1 MKGKI
6 KLIIIALLTV
16 LLVSGCAKKD
26 DAVKEEKEDTKTV
39 AENTETTEKNEDKA
53 DDEISV
59 VTNIYPSYDWV
70 KEISKDTN
78 VTVKNLTDKGINLH
92 NFEPSAEDI
101 TSIKNANL
109 FVYVGGESDEW
120 APDAIKE
127 SPNVTAINMMEV
139 LKDNIKPEEVVEGM
153 EDEDHDHDH
162 DEDEHDEDEDE
173 DEHEHDEDED
183 EHEHD
188 EDEDEHDDEDDHDE
202 DEHDEHHHHHH
213 DEVEMDEHVWLSLK
227 NAKLVCN
234 EICENLKKLSP
245 KYADKF
251 DENLK
256 AYVEKLDALDKKY
269 SEELSN
275 QKFDTVLFG
284 DRFPFRYLVD
294 DYNLKYYAAF
304 VGCSQESEA
313 SFETIVFLAN
323 KVDELGLNSIF
334 TLSDSDHKIAET
346 IKENTKTK
354 TQEIRV
360 LNSLESVSSSDNTSY
375 LEIMEENLDTLKA
388 GLN

>member
-6 KLIIIALLTV
+6 KLIIFALVAV
-16 LLVSGCAKKD
+16 LFVGGCAKKD
-26 DAVKEEKEDTKTV
+26 GAVKEEKENTKNV
-39 AENTETTEKNEDKA
+39 EENVEKDEKK

-70 KEISKDTN
+70 KEIAKDTN
-78 VTVKNLTDKGINLH
+78 VTVKNLTDNGINLH

-109 FVYVGGESDEW
+109 FVYVCGESDEW

-162 DEDEHDEDEDE
+162 DEDDDEDD
-173 DEHEHDEDED
+173 H
-183 EHEHD
+183 
-188 EDEDEHDDEDDHDE
+188 DEDDHDE
-202 DEHDEHHHHHH
+202 DEHDEDEHDEDENEHHEHHHHHD

-256 AYVEKLDALDKKY
+256 AFVEKLDALDKKY

-375 LEIMEENLDTLKA
+375 LEIMEENLDALKA

>member
-6 KLIIIALLTV
+6 KLIIFALVAV
-16 LLVSGCAKKD
+16 LFVSGCAKKD
-26 DAVKEEKEDTKTV
+26 GAVKEEKENTKNV
-39 AENTETTEKNEDKA
+39 EKNVEKDENK

-70 KEISKDTN
+70 KEISKGTN

-162 DEDEHDEDEDE
+162 DEDEHDED
-173 DEHEHDEDED
+173 
-183 EHEHD
+183 
-188 EDEDEHDDEDDHDE
+188 DHDE
-202 DEHDEHHHHHH
+202 DEHDEHHHHHHH

-245 KYADKF
+245 KFADKF

>member
-6 KLIIIALLTV
+6 KLIIFSLVAV
-16 LLVSGCAKKD
+16 LLASGCAKKD
-26 DAVKEEKEDTKTV
+26 GAVKEEKENTNTV
-39 AENTETTEKNEDKA
+39 EKNVEKDENK

-70 KEISKDTN
+70 KEIANDTN

-162 DEDEHDEDEDE
+162 DEDEHDE
-173 DEHEHDEDED
+173 
-183 EHEHD
+183 
-188 EDEDEHDDEDDHDE
+188 
-202 DEHDEHHHHHH
+202 HHHHHD

-256 AYVEKLDALDKKY
+256 AYIEKLDALDKKY

-360 LNSLESVSSSDNTSY
+360 LNSLESVSSSDKTSY
-375 LEIMEENLDTLKA
+375 LEIMEENLNTLKA

>member
-6 KLIIIALLTV
+6 KLIIFALVAV
-16 LLVSGCAKKD
+16 LFVGGCAKKD
-26 DAVKEEKEDTKTV
+26 GAVKEEKENTKNV
-39 AENTETTEKNEDKA
+39 EKNVEKDENK

-70 KEISKDTN
+70 KEIAKDTN

-162 DEDEHDEDEDE
+162 DEDEHDEDE
-173 DEHEHDEDED
+173 HDE
-183 EHEHD
+183 D

-213 DEVEMDEHVWLSLK
+213 HDDEVEMDEHVWLSLK

-256 AYVEKLDALDKKY
+256 AYIEKLDALDKKY

-375 LEIMEENLDTLKA
+375 LDIMEENLDTLKV

>member
-1 MKGKI
+1 ME
-6 KLIIIALLTV
+6 LFSYVCL
-16 LLVSGCAKKD
+16 SGFY
-26 DAVKEEKEDTKTV
+26 VTRNEEQ
-39 AENTETTEKNEDKA
+39 
-53 DDEISV
+53 DE
-59 VTNIYPSYDWV
+59 
-70 KEISKDTN
+70 
-78 VTVKNLTDKGINLH
+78 
-92 NFEPSAEDI
+92 
-101 TSIKNANL
+101 
-109 FVYVGGESDEW
+109 
-120 APDAIKE
+120 
-127 SPNVTAINMMEV
+127 
-139 LKDNIKPEEVVEGM
+139 
-153 EDEDHDHDH
+153 
-162 DEDEHDEDEDE
+162 
-173 DEHEHDEDED
+173 
-183 EHEHD
+183 
-188 EDEDEHDDEDDHDE
+188 DE

-213 DEVEMDEHVWLSLK
+213 DDEVEMDEHVWLSLK

>member
-6 KLIIIALLTV
+6 KLIIFALVAV
-16 LLVSGCAKKD
+16 LFVGGCAKKD
-26 DAVKEEKEDTKTV
+26 DAVKEEN
-39 AENTETTEKNEDKA
+39 ENTKNVEKNVEKDENK

-70 KEISKDTN
+70 KEIAKDTN

-162 DEDEHDEDEDE
+162 DEDEHDEDDHDE
-173 DEHEHDEDED
+173 DEHDEDE
-183 EHEHD
+183 HD
-188 EDEDEHDDEDDHDE
+188 EDEDE

-213 DEVEMDEHVWLSLK
+213 HDDEVEMDEHVWLSLK

>member
-16 LLVSGCAKKD
+16 LFVGGCAKKD
-26 DAVKEEKEDTKTV
+26 GAVKEEKENTKTI

-70 KEISKDTN
+70 KEIAKDTN

-162 DEDEHDEDEDE
+162 DEDEQDEDDHDED
-173 DEHEHDEDED
+173 EHDEDEHD
-183 EHEHD
+183 EDEHD
-188 EDEDEHDDEDDHDE
+188 EDEDEHDEDE

-256 AYVEKLDALDKKY
+256 AYIEKLDALDKKY
-269 SEELSN
+269 FEELSN

-360 LNSLESVSSSDNTSY
+360 LNSLESVSSSENTSY

>member
-6 KLIIIALLTV
+6 KLIIFALVAV
-16 LLVSGCAKKD
+16 LFVGGCAKKD
-26 DAVKEEKEDTKTV
+26 GAVKEEKENTKNV
-39 AENTETTEKNEDKA
+39 EKNVEKDENK

-70 KEISKDTN
+70 KEIAKDTN

-127 SPNVTAINMMEV
+127 SPNVTAINMMEI

-173 DEHEHDEDED
+173 
-183 EHEHD
+183 
-188 EDEDEHDDEDDHDE
+188 HDDEDDHDE
-202 DEHDEHHHHHH
+202 DEHDEHHHHHHH

-234 EICENLKKLSP
+234 TICENLKKLSP

>member
-6 KLIIIALLTV
+6 KLIIFALVAV
-16 LLVSGCAKKD
+16 LFVGGCAKKD
-26 DAVKEEKEDTKTV
+26 GAVKEEKENTKNV
-39 AENTETTEKNEDKA
+39 EKNVEKDENK

-70 KEISKDTN
+70 KEIAKDTN
-78 VTVKNLTDKGINLH
+78 VTVKNLTDNGINLH

-162 DEDEHDEDEDE
+162 DEDEHDE
-173 DEHEHDEDED
+173 
-183 EHEHD
+183 
-188 EDEDEHDDEDDHDE
+188 
-202 DEHDEHHHHHH
+202 HHHHHD

>member
-6 KLIIIALLTV
+6 KLIIFALVAV
-16 LLVSGCAKKD
+16 LFVGGCAKKD
-26 DAVKEEKEDTKTV
+26 GAVKEEKENTKNV
-39 AENTETTEKNEDKA
+39 EKNVEKDENK

-70 KEISKDTN
+70 KEIAKDTN

-162 DEDEHDEDEDE
+162 DEDEHDEDD
-173 DEHEHDEDED
+173 H
-183 EHEHD
+183 
-188 EDEDEHDDEDDHDE
+188 DEDDHDE
-202 DEHDEHHHHHH
+202 DEHDEDEHDEHHHHHHH

-375 LEIMEENLDTLKA
+375 LDIMEENLDTLKA

>member
-6 KLIIIALLTV
+6 KLVIIALVAV
-16 LLVSGCAKKD
+16 LFVGGCAKKD
-26 DAVKEEKEDTKTV
+26 GAVKEEKENTKNV
-39 AENTETTEKNEDKA
+39 EENVGKDEIK

-70 KEISKDTN
+70 KEIAKDTN

-162 DEDEHDEDEDE
+162 DHDEHDEEDHDEDKDE
-173 DEHEHDEDED
+173 DAHDEHEH
-183 EHEHD
+183 
-188 EDEDEHDDEDDHDE
+188 
-202 DEHDEHHHHHH
+202 HHHD

-269 SEELSN
+269 SEELTN
-275 QKFDTVLFG
+275 QKFNTVLFG

-323 KVDELGLNSIF
+323 KVDELGLKSIF

-346 IKENTKTK
+346 VKENTKDK

-360 LNSLESVSSSDNTSY
+360 LNSLESVTSNDNTSY
-375 LEIMEENLDTLKA
+375 LEVMEENLDTLKA

>member
-6 KLIIIALLTV
+6 KLIIFALVAV
-16 LLVSGCAKKD
+16 LFVGGCAKKD
-26 DAVKEEKEDTKTV
+26 GAVKEEKENTKNV
-39 AENTETTEKNEDKA
+39 EKNVEKDENK

-70 KEISKDTN
+70 KEIAKDTN

-162 DEDEHDEDEDE
+162 DEDEHDEDD
-173 DEHEHDEDED
+173 H
-183 EHEHD
+183 
-188 EDEDEHDDEDDHDE
+188 DEDDHDE
-202 DEHDEHHHHHH
+202 DEHDEDEHDEDEHDEDEHDEHHHHHHH

>member
-26 DAVKEEKEDTKTV
+26 GAVKEEKENTKTV
-39 AENTETTEKNEDKA
+39 AENT

-70 KEISKDTN
+70 KEIAKGTN

-120 APDAIKE
+120 APEAIKE

-153 EDEDHDHDH
+153 EDHDHDHDHDH
-162 DEDEHDEDEDE
+162 DEHDEDV
-173 DEHEHDEDED
+173 
-183 EHEHD
+183 
-188 EDEDEHDDEDDHDE
+188 HDDEDDHDE
-202 DEHDEHHHHHH
+202 DEHDEHHHHHHH

>member
-26 DAVKEEKEDTKTV
+26 GAVKEEKENTKTV
-39 AENTETTEKNEDKA
+39 AENTENTETTEKNEDKA

-70 KEISKDTN
+70 KEIAKGTN

-162 DEDEHDEDEDE
+162 DEDEHDDED
-173 DEHEHDEDED
+173 DH
-183 EHEHD
+183 
-188 EDEDEHDDEDDHDE
+188 DEDDHDE

-213 DEVEMDEHVWLSLK
+213 DDEVEMDEHVWLSLK

-245 KYADKF
+245 KYADK
-251 DENLK
+251 
-256 AYVEKLDALDKKY
+256 
-269 SEELSN
+269 
-275 QKFDTVLFG
+275 VL
-284 DRFPFRYLVD
+284 
-294 DYNLKYYAAF
+294 
-304 VGCSQESEA
+304 
-313 SFETIVFLAN
+313 
-323 KVDELGLNSIF
+323 
-334 TLSDSDHKIAET
+334 
-346 IKENTKTK
+346 TK
-354 TQEIRV
+354 
-360 LNSLESVSSSDNTSY
+360 NY
-375 LEIMEENLDTLKA
+375 
-388 GLN
+388 

>member
-6 KLIIIALLTV
+6 KLIIFALVAV
-16 LLVSGCAKKD
+16 LFVGGCAKKD
-26 DAVKEEKEDTKTV
+26 GAVKEEKENTKNV
-39 AENTETTEKNEDKA
+39 EENVEKDENK

-70 KEISKDTN
+70 KEIAKDTN

-162 DEDEHDEDEDE
+162 DEDEHDEDEHE
-173 DEHEHDEDED
+173 D
-183 EHEHD
+183 D

-202 DEHDEHHHHHH
+202 DKHDEHHHHHH
-213 DEVEMDEHVWLSLK
+213 DDEVEMDEHVWLSLK

-256 AYVEKLDALDKKY
+256 AYIEKLDALDKKY

>member
-6 KLIIIALLTV
+6 KLIIFALVAV
-16 LLVSGCAKKD
+16 LFVGGCAKKD
-26 DAVKEEKEDTKTV
+26 GAVKEEKENTKNV
-39 AENTETTEKNEDKA
+39 EKNVEKDEKK

-70 KEISKDTN
+70 KEIAKDTN

-153 EDEDHDHDH
+153 EDEGHDH
-162 DEDEHDEDEDE
+162 
-173 DEHEHDEDED
+173 
-183 EHEHD
+183 
-188 EDEDEHDDEDDHDE
+188 DHDE
-202 DEHDEHHHHHH
+202 DEHDEHHHHHD

>member
-16 LLVSGCAKKD
+16 LFVGGCAKKD
-26 DAVKEEKEDTKTV
+26 GAVKEEKENTKTI

-70 KEISKDTN
+70 KEIAKDTN

-162 DEDEHDEDEDE
+162 DEDEQDEDDHDED
-173 DEHEHDEDED
+173 EHDEDEHD
-183 EHEHD
+183 EDEHD
-188 EDEDEHDDEDDHDE
+188 EDEDEHDEDE

-256 AYVEKLDALDKKY
+256 AYIEKLDALDKKY
-269 SEELSN
+269 FEELSN

-354 TQEIRV
+354 TQKIRV

>member
-39 AENTETTEKNEDKA
+39 AENTETSEKDENKA

-78 VTVKNLTDKGINLH
+78 VTVKNLTDKGVNLH
-92 NFEPSAEDI
+92 NYEPTAEDI

-139 LKDNIKPEEVVEGM
+139 LKDNIKPEEVIEGM
-153 EDEDHDHDH
+153 EDEDEDEHDHDHDH
-162 DEDEHDEDEDE
+162 DEKDDHDEDDHDE
-173 DEHEHDEDED
+173 KNDHDEKDDHDEDED
-183 EHEHD
+183 EH
-188 EDEDEHDDEDDHDE
+188 
-202 DEHDEHHHHHH
+202 HHHHHD

-234 EICENLKKLSP
+234 TICENLKKLSP

-269 SEELSN
+269 SEELTN

-323 KVDELGLNSIF
+323 KVDELGLKSIF

-346 IKENTKTK
+346 VKENTKDK

-360 LNSLESVSSSDNTSY
+360 LNSLESVTSNDNTSY
-375 LEIMEENLDTLKA
+375 LEVMEENLESLKA

>member
-1 MKGKI
+1 MLKDKCI
-6 KLIIIALLTV
+6 NVSNV
-16 LLVSGCAKKD
+16 LGTPHGCAKKD
-26 DAVKEEKEDTKTV
+26 GAVKEEKENTKTV
-39 AENTETTEKNEDKA
+39 AENRETTEKNEDKA

-70 KEISKDTN
+70 KEIAKGTN

-173 DEHEHDEDED
+173 HDE
-183 EHEHD
+183 D

-202 DEHDEHHHHHH
+202 GEHDEHHHHHH
-213 DEVEMDEHVWLSLK
+213 DDEVEMDEHVWLSLK

-256 AYVEKLDALDKKY
+256 AYIEKLDALDKKY

-375 LEIMEENLDTLKA
+375 LENMEENLDTLKA

>member
-6 KLIIIALLTV
+6 KLIIIALVAV
-16 LLVSGCAKKD
+16 LFVGGCAKKD
-26 DAVKEEKEDTKTV
+26 GAVKEEKENTKTV
-39 AENTETTEKNEDKA
+39 EENVAKDEIK
-53 DDEISV
+53 DDEINV
-59 VTNIYPSYDWV
+59 VTNIYSSYDWV
-70 KEISKDTN
+70 KEISKGTN
-78 VTVKNLTDKGINLH
+78 VIVKNLTDKGINLH

-153 EDEDHDHDH
+153 EDEDHDHDEDEH
-162 DEDEHDEDEDE
+162 DEDEHDEDE
-173 DEHEHDEDED
+173 HAN
-183 EHEHD
+183 
-188 EDEDEHDDEDDHDE
+188 DHDE
-202 DEHDEHHHHHH
+202 DKDDHDEHHHHD

-227 NAKLVCN
+227 NAKIVCN

-346 IKENTKTK
+346 IKENTKNK

-375 LEIMEENLDTLKA
+375 LDVMEENLDTLKA

>member
-6 KLIIIALLTV
+6 KLIIFALVAV
-16 LLVSGCAKKD
+16 LFVGGCAKKD
-26 DAVKEEKEDTKTV
+26 GAVKEEKENTKNV
-39 AENTETTEKNEDKA
+39 EENVEKDEKK

-70 KEISKDTN
+70 KEIAKDTN

-162 DEDEHDEDEDE
+162 DEDEHDEDEHDE
-173 DEHEHDEDED
+173 DDHDEDEHDEDE
-183 EHEHD
+183 HD
-188 EDEDEHDDEDDHDE
+188 EDE

-213 DEVEMDEHVWLSLK
+213 DDEVEMDEHVWLSLK